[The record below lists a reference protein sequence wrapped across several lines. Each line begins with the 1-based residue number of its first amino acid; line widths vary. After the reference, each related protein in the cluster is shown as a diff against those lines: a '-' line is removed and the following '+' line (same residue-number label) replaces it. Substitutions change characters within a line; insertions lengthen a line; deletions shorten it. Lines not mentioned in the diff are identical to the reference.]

1 MIRLLVMDL
10 RHHAGTWVWTAVVA
24 LVAGAGVCAQL
35 QIVEG
40 MVQLMR
46 AFRRPDAGYS
56 VAWVFITAIGIAAA
70 SVLSSTISLVMVMRR
85 REYGLWKVLGMRPS
99 TVRWVVLGQLGLLGA
114 AAGAAG
120 LPGGMLLAPA
130 VLQIWRWDQPTNLF
144 IRAVEPQVVPAQV
157 GTGAVAVALFTI
169 LGGLRAAHEAETASG
184 AALLGGRP
192 QEESGGIRWRVGPVL
207 RVLCALASG
216 IGYVVLL
223 AMSRSASPRSPQA
236 VLSALGCGLACLCL
250 VIASTP
256 WVVPALERLL
266 TAAVSGSGIRVF
278 IAGRTCAQESARSTA
293 TVMPFAVAIGV
304 VAIIYGGQ
312 AIDLTASGLI
322 SLLCLPFLVAWV
334 GGVAIIAMGAGRRR
348 RDAALLEAAG
358 ARRGDL
364 IAIEIIEGLVHALVA
379 IALGAVVSLG
389 TSLVMSTASGKPF
402 LEVLAGTPWKQ
413 LAVISAATL
422 GTIAVTVVG
431 SSRAR
436 GAGPGL
442 VLRAQD

>member
-10 RHHAGTWVWTAVVA
+10 RRHAGTWVWTAVVA
-24 LVAGAGVCAQL
+24 LVAGAGVCAQI

-40 MVQLMR
+40 MARLAR
-46 AFRRPDAGYS
+46 AFKQPDAGHA
-56 VAWVFITAIGIAAA
+56 VAWVLITAIGIAAA
-70 SVLSSTISLVMVMRR
+70 SVLSSTISLVMAMRR
-85 REYGLWKVLGMRPS
+85 REHGLWKALGMRPS
-99 TVRWVVLGQLGLLGA
+99 AVRRVVLGQLGLLGA

-120 LPGGMLLAPA
+120 LPGGMLLAPS
-130 VLQIWRWDQPTNLF
+130 VLQVWRWDQHENLF
-144 IRAVEPQVVPAQV
+144 LRAVEPQAVPAQV
-157 GTGAVAVALFTI
+157 GAGALAVALFTI
-169 LGGLRAAHEAETASG
+169 LGGLRAAREAAAPESALLAG
-184 AALLGGRP
+184 RVPDAPGGVRWRAAL
-192 QEESGGIRWRVGPVL
+192 VL
-207 RVLCALASG
+207 RVLCALGSG
-216 IGYVVLL
+216 IGYAALL
-223 AMSRSASPRSPQA
+223 AMSHNATPRSPQS

-266 TAAVSGSGIRVF
+266 AAAVPGSGFRVF

-312 AIDLTASGLI
+312 AVELTSSGFL
-322 SLLCLPFLVAWV
+322 SLLCLPFLVAWI
-334 GGVAIIAMGAGRRR
+334 GGVAVIAMGAGRRR

-364 IAIEIIEGLVHALVA
+364 VAIEIIEGLVHALVA

-389 TSLVMSTASGKPF
+389 TSLAMSTASGKPF
-402 LEVLAGTPWKQ
+402 LEVVGDSPWKQ
-413 LAVISAATL
+413 LAIISAATL
-422 GTIAVTVVG
+422 GTIAVAVVG
-431 SSRAR
+431 SSRGR